1 MKMENKIENI
11 KNGEHKLIWQK
22 IENLEKYL
30 INDIKSQLIKLNDRI
45 WRLLFAILAILAS
58 LSIAL
63 ILALLKI
70 MP

>member
-30 INDIKSQLIKLNDRI
+30 VEDIKSQLAKINGRQWKLVFT
-45 WRLLFAILAILAS
+45 LLAILGGLCIS
-58 LSIAL
+58 L

-70 MP
+70 VP

>member
-1 MKMENKIENI
+1 MDNKIENI

-30 INDIKSQLIKLNDRI
+30 VNDIKSRLDKINGRMWKLIFTL
-45 WRLLFAILAILAS
+45 LAILGG

-63 ILALLKI
+63 ITALLKI
-70 MP
+70 M

>member
-1 MKMENKIENI
+1 MENKIENI

-30 INDIKSQLIKLNDRI
+30 IKDIKSQLAKINGRQWKLI
-45 WRLLFAILAILAS
+45 FAMLTILGGLC
-58 LSIAL
+58 IAL

-70 MP
+70 LS